1 MWVLFLR
8 YLGRQQD
15 SEKAFVMAVLIKV
28 LLKQN
33 EKLICEECG
42 HEIVEG
48 ETAILDLDYMRE
60 SPEKIYCSSCRS
72 PE

>member
-1 MWVLFLR
+1 
-8 YLGRQQD
+8 
-15 SEKAFVMAVLIKV
+15 MAILIKV

-33 EKLICEECG
+33 EKLICEGCG

-48 ETAILDLDYMRE
+48 EIAVLDLDYMRE
-60 SPEKIYCSSCRS
+60 FPKKIYCLNCRS

>member
-1 MWVLFLR
+1 
-8 YLGRQQD
+8 
-15 SEKAFVMAVLIKV
+15 MAILIKV

-42 HEIVEG
+42 HEVIEG
-48 ETAILDLDYMRE
+48 ETAVLDLEYMRE
-60 SPEKIYCSSCRS
+60 SPQKIYCSNCRS

>member
-1 MWVLFLR
+1 
-8 YLGRQQD
+8 
-15 SEKAFVMAVLIKV
+15 MAVLIKV

-42 HEIVEG
+42 HETVEG
-48 ETAILDLDYMRE
+48 ETAVLDLEYMRE
-60 SPEKIYCSSCRS
+60 FPKKIYCSICRS

>member
-1 MWVLFLR
+1 
-8 YLGRQQD
+8 
-15 SEKAFVMAVLIKV
+15 MAVLIKV

-42 HEIVEG
+42 HEIVAG
-48 ETAILDLDYMRE
+48 EIAILDLNYMRE

-72 PE
+72 TE

>member
-1 MWVLFLR
+1 
-8 YLGRQQD
+8 
-15 SEKAFVMAVLIKV
+15 MAILIKV

-42 HEIVEG
+42 YEVIEG
-48 ETAILDLDYMRE
+48 ETAVLDLEYMRE
-60 SPEKIYCSSCRS
+60 SPQKIYCSSCRS